1 MKAID
6 KICRRVYNNDMASSD
21 YQHDE
26 HRVHMIMYH
35 LIFCPKRRKKV
46 LVGDVARDLDALV
59 REKCVEQKWIIR
71 ELAIMPDH
79 VHLFVQV
86 NPEDSASDVVR
97 HVKGY
102 TSRVLRERHPEL
114 LKLPSLWTRSAFSAS
129 AGNVS
134 KETIQRYIAAQRG
147 M

>member
-1 MKAID
+1 
-6 KICRRVYNNDMASSD
+6 MASAS

-26 HRVHMIMYH
+26 HRVHLVMYH

-46 LVGDVARDLDALV
+46 LVGDVGRDLYALI
-59 REKCVEQKWIIR
+59 REKCAEQKWIVH

-86 NPEDSASDVVR
+86 NPDDSASETTR
-97 HVKGY
+97 QIKGY
-102 TSRVLRERHPEL
+102 TSHTLRQRYPEL
-114 LKLPSLWTRSAFSAS
+114 LKLPSLWTRSFFAAS

-134 KETIQRYIAAQRG
+134 KETIQRYIAAQKG

>member
-1 MKAID
+1 
-6 KICRRVYNNDMASSD
+6 MANATC
-21 YQHDE
+21 QHDE
-26 HRVHMIMYH
+26 HRVHLLMYH

-59 REKCVEQKWIIR
+59 REKCAEKGWTVH
-71 ELAIMPDH
+71 ELAIQPDH
-79 VHLFVQV
+79 VYLFVQV
-86 NPEDSASDVVR
+86 NPEDSASDVLR

-102 TSRVLRERHPEL
+102 TSHTLRLRYPEL
-114 LKLPSLWTRSAFSAS
+114 KKLPSLWTRSSFSAT

-134 KETIQRYIAAQRG
+134 QATIQRYIAAQRG

>member
-1 MKAID
+1 
-6 KICRRVYNNDMASSD
+6 MANAS

-26 HRVHMIMYH
+26 HRVHRVMYH

-46 LVGDVARDLDALV
+46 LVGDVARDLDTLI
-59 REKCVEQKWIIR
+59 REKCAEQKWIVH

-86 NPEDSASDVVR
+86 NPDDSASETTR
-97 HVKGY
+97 QIKGY
-102 TSRVLRERHPEL
+102 TSRVLRQRFPEL
-114 LKLPSLWTRSAFSAS
+114 LKLPSLWTRSFFAAS

-134 KETIQRYIAAQRG
+134 KETIQRYKNAFIAAQKG

>member
-1 MKAID
+1 MLTKVSVEVRYTI
-6 KICRRVYNNDMASSD
+6 NMASAS
-21 YQHDE
+21 YQHNE
-26 HRVHMIMYH
+26 HRVHLVMYH

-46 LVGDVARDLDALV
+46 LVGDVGRDLDTLI
-59 REKCVEQKWIIR
+59 REKCAEQKWIVH

-86 NPEDSASDVVR
+86 NPDDSASETTR
-97 HVKGY
+97 QIKGY
-102 TSRVLRERHPEL
+102 TSHTLRRRYPEL
-114 LKLPSLWTRSAFSAS
+114 LKLPSLWTRSFFAAS

-134 KETIQRYIAAQRG
+134 KETIQRYIAAQKG

>member
-1 MKAID
+1 MG
-6 KICRRVYNNDMASSD
+6 NTG

-26 HRVHMIMYH
+26 HRVHRIMYH

-46 LVGDVARDLDALV
+46 LVGDVARNLDTLI
-59 REKCVEQKWIIR
+59 RQKCEEQQWIVQ
-71 ELAIMPDH
+71 ELAILPDH

-86 NPEDSASDVVR
+86 NPDDSASETTR
-97 HVKGY
+97 QIKGY
-102 TSRVLRERHPEL
+102 TSRILRKQFPEL
-114 LKLPSLWTRSAFSAS
+114 LKLPSLWTRSFFCAS

-134 KETIQRYIAAQRG
+134 EATIARYIAAQKG

>member
-1 MKAID
+1 MAI
-6 KICRRVYNNDMASSD
+6 AS

-26 HRVHMIMYH
+26 HRVHLVMYH

-46 LVGDVARDLDALV
+46 LVGDVGRDLDTLI
-59 REKCVEQKWIIR
+59 REKCAEQKWVVH

-86 NPEDSASDVVR
+86 NPDDSASETTR
-97 HVKGY
+97 QIKGY
-102 TSRVLRERHPEL
+102 TSHTLRRRYPEL
-114 LKLPSLWTRSAFSAS
+114 LKLPSLWTRSFFAAS

-134 KETIQRYIAAQRG
+134 KETIQRYIAAQKG

>member
-1 MKAID
+1 MLTKNVD
-6 KICRRVYNNDMASSD
+6 NVYNKDMASAS

-26 HRVHMIMYH
+26 HRVHLVMYH

-46 LVGDVARDLDALV
+46 LVGGVGRDLDTLI
-59 REKCVEQKWIIR
+59 REKCAEQKWVVH

-86 NPEDSASDVVR
+86 NPDDSASETTR
-97 HVKGY
+97 QIKGY
-102 TSRVLRERHPEL
+102 TSRVLRLRYPEL
-114 LKLPSLWTRSAFSAS
+114 LKLPSLWTRSFFAAS

-134 KETIQRYIAAQRG
+134 KETIQRYIAAQKG

>member
-1 MKAID
+1 VSA
-6 KICRRVYNNDMASSD
+6 N

-26 HRVHMIMYH
+26 HRVYLIRYH

-46 LVGDVARDLDALV
+46 LVGDIAADLDSLV
-59 REKCVEQKWIIR
+59 RQKCEEQGWIVR
-71 ELAIMPDH
+71 ELAILPDH

-86 NPEDSASDVVR
+86 RPTDAASEVVR
-97 HVKGY
+97 QVKGY
-102 TSRVLRERHPEL
+102 TSRILRDRYPEL
-114 LKLPSLWTRSAFSAS
+114 LKLPSLWTRSFFAAS

-134 KETIQRYIAAQRG
+134 KATMERYIAAQKG

>member
-1 MKAID
+1 MRCTI
-6 KICRRVYNNDMASSD
+6 NMASAS

-26 HRVHMIMYH
+26 HRVHLVMYH

-46 LVGDVARDLDALV
+46 LVGDIGRDLDTLI
-59 REKCVEQKWIIR
+59 REKCAEQKWIVH

-86 NPEDSASDVVR
+86 NPDDSASETTR
-97 HVKGY
+97 QIKGY
-102 TSRVLRERHPEL
+102 TSHTLRRRYPEL
-114 LKLPSLWTRSAFSAS
+114 LKLPSLWTRSFFAAS
-129 AGNVS
+129 AGSVS
-134 KETIQRYIAAQRG
+134 KETIQRYIAAQKG

>member
-1 MKAID
+1 
-6 KICRRVYNNDMASSD
+6 MASAS

-26 HRVHMIMYH
+26 HRVHLVMYH

-46 LVGDVARDLDALV
+46 LVGDIGRDLDTLI
-59 REKCVEQKWIIR
+59 REKCAEQKWIVH

-86 NPEDSASDVVR
+86 NPDDSASETTR
-97 HVKGY
+97 QIKGY
-102 TSRVLRERHPEL
+102 TSHTLRRRYPEL
-114 LKLPSLWTRSAFSAS
+114 LKLPSLWTRSFFAAS

-134 KETIQRYIAAQRG
+134 KETIQRYIAAQKG